1 MIQSAT
7 VQYNHGAGFGGH
19 PSFSFSNPSTQQ
31 GSSNQAFSGHGV
43 TCTVGGMQQMQGYAS
58 SQPYFQQQ
66 QNPYTSAPYN
76 QSVPAQAPP
85 PVRQSASPQQ
95 RLSPHAA
102 ASPAQPPDNQTP
114 PIKYPMAA
122 PPLPQTP
129 VNQSQV
135 NNGNAASPPK
145 SPAAQSREEQ
155 RINLLFEINVELLQ
169 EVNRLQAEGKGGA
182 ISPQQ
187 VAQLKAQGQA
197 AVQASEEYIQC
208 LRRVQAN
215 LAYLM
220 PKAQPEQA
228 NPAKASQGPAHMT
241 PPPHMPQLQEKYDR
255 LKVLFDGWAG
265 LDARMAASSASP
277 KPQQTGPN

>member
-1 MIQSAT
+1 
-7 VQYNHGAGFGGH
+7 
-19 PSFSFSNPSTQQ
+19 
-31 GSSNQAFSGHGV
+31 
-43 TCTVGGMQQMQGYAS
+43 
-58 SQPYFQQQ
+58 
-66 QNPYTSAPYN
+66 
-76 QSVPAQAPP
+76 
-85 PVRQSASPQQ
+85 
-95 RLSPHAA
+95 
-102 ASPAQPPDNQTP
+102 
-114 PIKYPMAA
+114 MAA

-129 VNQSQV
+129 VNKSQAD
-135 NNGNAASPPK
+135 NGNAASPPK
-145 SPAAQSREEQ
+145 GPQSPASQSREEQ

-187 VAQLKAQGQA
+187 VAQLKAQGQP

-255 LKVLFDGWAG
+255 LKVLFDGWPG